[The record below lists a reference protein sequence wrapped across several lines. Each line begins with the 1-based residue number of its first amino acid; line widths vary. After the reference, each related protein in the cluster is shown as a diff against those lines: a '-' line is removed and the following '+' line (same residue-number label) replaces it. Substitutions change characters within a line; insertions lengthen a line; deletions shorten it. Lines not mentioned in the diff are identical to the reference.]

1 MEQTVS
7 IDIIFSKQG
16 QLRFISHLDLL
27 RLFSRACRRARLP
40 VVLSKGYSP
49 KLKIKIK
56 RALKLGI
63 ESRNEEAEFLT
74 DGSVSLLEFRTR
86 KYDPLSRYFPLY
98 DFNDIP
104 DLGIG
109 GFKLFPSVPF
119 ISCKKV
125 LFFLAVSWLVF
136 PFCTHGISPLARIS
150 R

>member
-7 IDIIFSKQG
+7 IDIVFSKQG

-27 RLFSRACRRARLP
+27 RLFSRACRRAGLP

-86 KYDPLSRYFPLY
+86 LQRQLPQGLK
-98 DFNDIP
+98 IE
-104 DLGIG
+104 
-109 GFKLFPSVPF
+109 
-119 ISCKKV
+119 KV
-125 LFFLAVSWLVF
+125 K
-136 PFCTHGISPLARIS
+136 
-150 R
+150 